1 MTIQKILVVED
12 DARIAS
18 VMQTIFKLNQID
30 ADIVNSGEDA
40 IDILKQEQYR
50 LIISDIMLPGL
61 DGFDVL
67 KEAKNDP
74 KTRDVPFLFLSAF
87 ADDADVL
94 KGLQAGADDYITKP
108 FTAKSLVS
116 IVKQYLDQQ

>member
-1 MTIQKILVVED
+1 MTTPKILVVED

-18 VMQTIFKLNQID
+18 VMQTIFKLNNIQ

-40 IDILKQEQYR
+40 IDIIKVERYR

-67 KEAKNDP
+67 KEAKADP
-74 KTRDVPFLFLSAF
+74 NTRDVPFLFLSAF

-116 IVKQYLDQQ
+116 IVKQYLDE

>member
-1 MTIQKILVVED
+1 MTTQKILVVED

-18 VMQTIFKLNQID
+18 VMQTIFKLNKID
-30 ADIVNSGEDA
+30 ADVVNSGEAA
-40 IDILKQEQYR
+40 IDIVKENSYS
-50 LIISDIMLPGL
+50 LIISDVMLPGL

-67 KEAKNDP
+67 KEVKADP
-74 KTRDVPFLFLSAF
+74 KTKDIPFLFLSAF

-108 FTAKSLVS
+108 FTAKGLVEV
-116 IVKQYLDQQ
+116 VKRYLD

>member
-1 MTIQKILVVED
+1 MTKQKILVVED

-67 KEAKNDP
+67 KEAKADP

-108 FTAKSLVS
+108 FTAKGLVG
-116 IVKQYLDQQ
+116 IIKQYLDQ

>member
-1 MTIQKILVVED
+1 MTTQKILVIED

-18 VMQTIFKLNQID
+18 VMQTIFKLNKIE
-30 ADIVNSGEDA
+30 ADVVNSGEDA
-40 IDILKQEQYR
+40 IDIVKENAYS
-50 LIISDIMLPGL
+50 LIISDVMLPGL

-67 KEAKNDP
+67 KELKADP
-74 KTRDVPFLFLSAF
+74 KTKDIPFLFLSAF

-108 FTAKSLVS
+108 FTAKGLVDF
-116 IVKQYLDQQ
+116 VKRYLD

>member
-1 MTIQKILVVED
+1 MTKQKILVVED

-67 KEAKNDP
+67 KEAKADP

-108 FTAKSLVS
+108 FTAKGLVS
-116 IVKQYLDQQ
+116 IIKQYLDQ

>member
-67 KEAKNDP
+67 KEAKSDP

-108 FTAKSLVS
+108 FTAKGLVS
-116 IVKQYLDQQ
+116 IIKQYLDQ

>member
-1 MTIQKILVVED
+1 MTIQKILVIED

-18 VMQTIFKLNQID
+18 VMQTIFKLNKIE
-30 ADIVNSGEDA
+30 ADVVNSGEDA
-40 IDILKQEQYR
+40 IDIVKENVYS
-50 LIISDIMLPGL
+50 LIISDVMLPGL

-67 KEAKNDP
+67 KELKADS
-74 KTRDVPFLFLSAF
+74 KTKDIPFLFLSAF

-108 FTAKSLVS
+108 FTAKGLVDF
-116 IVKQYLDQQ
+116 VKRYLD

>member
-67 KEAKNDP
+67 KEAKADP

-108 FTAKSLVS
+108 FTAKSLVN
-116 IVKQYLDQQ
+116 IVKQYLDQ

>member
-1 MTIQKILVVED
+1 MTKQKILVVED

-67 KEAKNDP
+67 KEAKSDP

-108 FTAKSLVS
+108 FTAKGLVS
-116 IVKQYLDQQ
+116 IIKQYLDQ